1 MVESRDEKLSILRI
15 GLKHVDVVEYCR
27 QDEFLWRSA
36 LLSTLDDDEK
46 RQLLAGARVRG
57 LNPGEQLDS
66 ADSTGYLA
74 FVLEGSLV
82 LAADDLTDL
91 GTLGQGDFFNLS
103 SVLDDAVLA
112 TATADNQ
119 VKLALLPAAH
129 IRRLLD
135 SRPVFGGVLRE
146 LATARKKA
154 AEDGADFL
162 NRW

>member
-1 MVESRDEKLSILRI
+1 MVESRDEKQSILRI

-27 QDEFLWRSA
+27 QDELLWRST
-36 LLSTLDDDEK
+36 LLTPLGDDEK
-46 RQLLAGARVRG
+46 AQLLVGARVRG

-66 ADSTGYLA
+66 ADSSGYLA
-74 FVLEGSLV
+74 LVLEGSLV

-103 SVLDDAVLA
+103 SVIDDAVSV
-112 TATADNQ
+112 TATADNK

-129 IRRLLD
+129 VRRLLD
-135 SRPVFGGVLRE
+135 ARPVFAEVIGD
-146 LATARKKA
+146 LASARKKT